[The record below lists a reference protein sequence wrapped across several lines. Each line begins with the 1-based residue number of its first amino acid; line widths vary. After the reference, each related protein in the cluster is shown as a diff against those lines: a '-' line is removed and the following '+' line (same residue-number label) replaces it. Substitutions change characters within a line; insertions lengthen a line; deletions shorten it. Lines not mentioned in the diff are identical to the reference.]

1 VFQSY
6 LGAAQAKR
14 GRLGCL
20 LHAPEAEPQEGLVS
34 LLAAKRM
41 RLHFV
46 VAIARGRRFGQEQ
59 ARCGGWRKTQGGWR
73 QVRSADP
80 PSEAV
85 SCPFAVHISAE
96 QLGRCLAF
104 LGVPWWYRYPHGTN
118 TAQAPISSR
127 RFSRR
132 ARTTR
137 TVQTAPLAKD
147 ACATSGSSRSSPTNR
162 RICVRA
168 PKDLCSTIHD
178 IRISAYR
185 AQSTHDRPGCSKIS
199 RLL

>member
-1 VFQSY
+1 MCLERRNLRRNSFTSIKRPHDLRIEDPEVGQANRY
-6 LGAAQAKR
+6 LFLTCCCR
-14 GRLGCL
+14 EFRNTL
-20 LHAPEAEPQEGLVS
+20 
-34 LLAAKRM
+34 
-41 RLHFV
+41 
-46 VAIARGRRFGQEQ
+46 EQ

-73 QVRSADP
+73 QVRSGDP

-85 SCPFAVHISAE
+85 SCPFAVHINAE
-96 QLGRCLAF
+96 RLGRCLAF
-104 LGVPWWYRYPHGTN
+104 LGVLWWYRYPDGAN
-118 TAQAPISSR
+118 TAQARISSR

-147 ACATSGSSRSSPTNR
+147 ICATSGSSRSSPTNR
-162 RICVRA
+162 RICVGA

-178 IRISAYR
+178 IRISAYH
-185 AQSTHDRPGCSKIS
+185 AQSTHDRPGCSKIR